1 MSKEKKD
8 FTITVYTE
16 NHVGLL
22 NRITIVF
29 TKRKVNI
36 ESITVSQSET
46 EGVHRFTIV
55 IFEDEETVNKI
66 VKQIEKLVDVLR
78 AYYHEA
84 DQIIH
89 QEIALYKVP
98 TKVFA
103 HGGKAEQIVRAHNAR
118 VLTMEKEF
126 TVIEKTGYHEE
137 TKSLFEDLEPFGII
151 EFSQSGRIAV
161 SKTEKGIGRFVG
173 ESKEEMISE
182 I

>member
-1 MSKEKKD
+1 MKKD
-8 FTITVYTE
+8 YTITIYTE
-16 NHVGLL
+16 NQVGLL
-22 NRITIVF
+22 NRITIIF

-55 IFEDEETVNKI
+55 VQVTEEAVNKI
-66 VKQIEKLVDVLR
+66 VKQIEKVVDVLR
-78 AYYHEA
+78 AYANEA
-84 DQIIH
+84 EEVIQ
-89 QEIALYKVP
+89 QEMALYKIP
-98 TKVFA
+98 TRVFA
-103 HGGKAEQIVRAHNAR
+103 HGGKAEKIVRDHNAR

-137 TKSLFEDLEPFGII
+137 TRQLFEELKPYGII

-161 SKTEKGIGRFVG
+161 SRTEKGIGSYVG
-173 ESKEEMISE
+173 DSKESFISE

>member
-1 MSKEKKD
+1 MKKD

-22 NRITIVF
+22 NRITIIF

-36 ESITVSQSET
+36 ESMTASASET

-55 IFEDEETVNKI
+55 IMQTEETVAKI
-66 VKQIEKLVDVLR
+66 VKQIEKLVDVLK
-78 AYYHEA
+78 ASYHEA
-84 DQIIH
+84 ENVIQ
-89 QEIALYKVP
+89 QEMALYKIP
-98 TKVFA
+98 TRVFA
-103 HGGKAEQIVRAHNAR
+103 HGGKAEKIVRAHHAR

-137 TKSLFEDLEPFGII
+137 TRQLFEALKPYGII

-161 SKTEKGIGRFVG
+161 TKTGKGISGFVG
-173 ESKEEMISE
+173 ETTADSISE

>member
-1 MSKEKKD
+1 MEKD
-8 FTITVYTE
+8 YTITVYTE
-16 NHVGLL
+16 NQVGLL
-22 NRITIVF
+22 NRITIIF

-55 IFEDEETVNKI
+55 INETKVAVAKI

-78 AYYHEA
+78 AYAHEA
-84 DQIIH
+84 SEVIQ
-89 QEIALYKVP
+89 QEMALYKVP

-103 HGGKAEQIVRAHNAR
+103 HGGKAEKIVRAHNAR

-137 TKSLFEDLEPFGII
+137 TKALFEDLKPFGII

-161 SKTEKGIGRFVG
+161 SKTEKGIGKFVG
-173 ESKEEMISE
+173 ESKEELISE

>member
-1 MSKEKKD
+1 MKKD
-8 FTITVYTE
+8 YTITVYTE
-16 NHVGLL
+16 NQVGLL
-22 NRITIVF
+22 NRITIIF

-46 EGVHRFTIV
+46 KGVHRFTIV
-55 IFEDEETVNKI
+55 INETKIAVTKI

-84 DQIIH
+84 EEVIQ
-89 QEIALYKVP
+89 QEMALYKVP

-103 HGGKAEQIVRAHNAR
+103 HGGKAEKIVRAHNAR

-137 TKSLFEDLEPFGII
+137 TKALFEDLEPFGII

-161 SKTEKGIGRFVG
+161 SKTEKGIGKMVG
-173 ESKEEMISE
+173 NSKEELISE